1 MYQLYQ
7 KLKYRLKAK
16 NRHGIHSPFVYD
28 FIEQIIN
35 GAYQSTRINQYYE
48 KLQTFE
54 LQQLHC
60 TACIAAYYN
69 ISTFKQLNTAADFI
83 TDPIKPNQLSTLY
96 LLQAHQV
103 WPKEIIFE
111 ENDIVIIEQIHKNQ
125 QNELF
130 WEHMI
135 RQTNTSLSIDLFEIG
150 ILFFRKDFLVKQHFV
165 LQNRF

>member
-28 FIEQIIN
+28 FIEQIVN
-35 GAYQSTRINQYYE
+35 GAYQSARINQYYQ
-48 KLQTFE
+48 KLQTIE
-54 LQQLHC
+54 LLQLNC
-60 TACIAAYYN
+60 IACIAAYYKV
-69 ISTFKQLNTAADFI
+69 STFKQLNTTVDFS
-83 TDPIKPNQLSTLY
+83 TDTIEPNQISTLY
-96 LLQAHQV
+96 VLHTHQV
-103 WPKEIIFE
+103 WPKKIIFE

-130 WEHMI
+130 WRNMI
-135 RQTNTSLSIDLFEIG
+135 HQTNASLSIDLFEIG

>member
-28 FIEQIIN
+28 FIEHIIN
-35 GAYQSTRINQYYE
+35 GKHKDASIATLNNILKQHT
-48 KLQTFE
+48 T
-54 LQQLHC
+54 LHLNC
-60 TACIAAYYN
+60 IASIAAYYKVGAIN
-69 ISTFKQLNTAADFI
+69 LLDSQHNFISETINPDQFG
-83 TDPIKPNQLSTLY
+83 TLY
-96 LLQAHQV
+96 LLSATQK
-103 WPKEIIFE
+103 WFKETAYE

-125 QNELF
+125 QHELF